1 MPDYNHHQV
10 GVVYFFLIKPWAWIY
25 GFDQRR
31 TQNLTIFGQATIFA
45 KMKTEPSF
53 ALLLC
58 HHHRGSRTK
67 DIDHRTSLGH
77 VQSVIQPAM
86 SSRQQRNPGRISFC
100 SLVASAENCILVL
113 VSLWSEGQAKMQPHT
128 ANQWCCWRFT
138 LYGLRFI
145 RFANSQSLQ
154 RRTTWLKLNPR
165 HTMNSN
171 LDHIISTRQR
181 GFLCLC
187 LVPPPC
193 SLLSCPRLV
202 SGNNN

>member
-1 MPDYNHHQV
+1 MPDTQIPDYNHHQV

-100 SLVASAENCILVL
+100 SLVASAKNCILVL

-128 ANQWCCWRFT
+128 PPISDAAEDLHCMDCD
-138 LYGLRFI
+138 LYDLQI
-145 RFANSQSLQ
+145 RSLC
-154 RRTTWLKLNPR
+154 KDGR
-165 HTMNSN
+165 H
-171 LDHIISTRQR
+171 D
-181 GFLCLC
+181 
-187 LVPPPC
+187 
-193 SLLSCPRLV
+193 
-202 SGNNN
+202 